1 MNPLLGKEVNLND
14 LLSYYFERAEKETN
28 NMVRVKRFYSDED
41 SFNEFM
47 EKIISKDQKRLDRL
61 MEKDLIPNPWRIFYV
76 LLDIALEEGEVVKR
90 FDTLTRMFPSKT
102 VKYMGWIFSWVH
114 GENTLISI
122 FNRENEL
129 VYRF

>member
-1 MNPLLGKEVNLND
+1 MNPLLGEDVNLND
-14 LLSYYFERAEKETN
+14 LLSYYFERAENDAK
-28 NMVRVKRFYSDED
+28 NMVRVKKFYTDDD
-41 SFNEFM
+41 SFNGFM

-76 LLDIALEEGEVVKR
+76 LLDIVLEDGEPIPS

-102 VKYMGWIFSWVH
+102 MKYMGWTFSWVH
-114 GENTLISI
+114 GENTLISV
-122 FNRENEL
+122 FNQENEL